1 MIHSRQQI
9 LTICQKG
16 VENLKQRGLHTND
29 KDKSNI
35 LDGIHPYKDNYIMHF
50 KNTTFTLR
58 GCCHSSVGE
67 NLILCSPVFYA
78 ITS

>member
-35 LDGIHPYKDNYIMHF
+35 LDGIHPYKDNYIMHL
-50 KNTTFTLR
+50 KNITFT
-58 GCCHSSVGE
+58 
-67 NLILCSPVFYA
+67 
-78 ITS
+78 